1 MAIHETRQISVL
13 IVDDEEDIRLLMRMV
28 IRNGGQDL
36 SVAGEAADGR
46 EALEIFGREEVDV
59 VVIDQRMP
67 GLSGI
72 ETAQQMISER
82 PGQKI
87 VMCSAYLDTE
97 LRQEAEA
104 AGISASIAKRE
115 INRLP
120 QVLREL
126 VGGE

>member
-1 MAIHETRQISVL
+1 MALSGTRQISVL
-13 IVDDEEDIRLLMRMV
+13 IVDDEDDIRVLMRM
-28 IRNGGQDL
+28 IIQGGGDDL
-36 SVAGEAADGR
+36 TVAAEAADGR
-46 EALEIFGREEVDV
+46 EALEYFGAHDVDV

-72 ETAQQMISER
+72 ETARQMLAEK

-87 VMCSAYLDTE
+87 IMCSAFLDTD
-97 LRQEAEA
+97 LKLEAEG
-104 AGISASIAKRE
+104 AGIAVAIAKRE

-126 VGGE
+126 FATD

>member
-1 MAIHETRQISVL
+1 VL
-13 IVDDEEDIRLLMRMV
+13 VVDDEEDIRLLIRMV
-28 IRNGGQDL
+28 IKNGGDDL
-36 SVAGEAADGR
+36 AVAGEAADGR
-46 EALEIFGREEVDV
+46 EALEFFGHQDVDV
-59 VVIDQRMP
+59 VFIDQRMP

-72 ETAQQMISER
+72 ETATQMLAER

-87 VMCSAYLDTE
+87 VMCSAFLDTE

-104 AGISASIAKRE
+104 AGIVATIAKRE

-126 VGGE
+126 AATE